1 MNYFFLLILTI
12 TTLSA
17 DIISFNNYLYSFSE
31 NGKPISR
38 ITKEGNIQVPFQNT
52 FVDLIFKETVK
63 HDILNDNEFK
73 KLDKQTKI
81 KYISKYFETEIKP
94 KIINLPENELTRH
107 LEILK
112 IKILNQ

>member
-1 MNYFFLLILTI
+1 
-12 TTLSA
+12 
-17 DIISFNNYLYSFSE
+17 
-31 NGKPISR
+31 
-38 ITKEGNIQVPFQNT
+38 
-52 FVDLIFKETVK
+52 VK